1 MNNNKSYIVTN
12 RDRMAMIQLLNY
24 AWNVSFRAS
33 RDRPGDSYTQKDG
46 TEVVGIAPYTRWD
59 VQAVNP
65 VDNTYHTTDGD
76 SITEAVNKWFM
87 KHEVLIGK
95 TTTLYEE
102 KAIEAEIITED
113 AQFYG

>member
-1 MNNNKSYIVTN
+1 MNSYVVTDS
-12 RDRMAMIQLLNY
+12 DRVSMIEIMKH

-33 RDRPGDSYTQKDG
+33 RDRPGDSYTKRDG

-76 SITEAVNKWFM
+76 SITEAVNKRFM
-87 KHEVLIGK
+87 KVGILIPKTREVG
-95 TTTLYEE
+95 
-102 KAIEAEIITED
+102 
-113 AQFYG
+113 

>member
-1 MNNNKSYIVTN
+1 MNSYVVTDS
-12 RDRMAMIQLLNY
+12 DRVSMIEIMKH
-24 AWNVSFRAS
+24 AWNVQFRAT
-33 RDRPGDSYTQKDG
+33 RDRPGASYTRRDG
-46 TEVVGIAPYTRWD
+46 TYVEGIPPYTRWD

-65 VDNTYHTTDGD
+65 VNNTYHTTDGD

>member
-1 MNNNKSYIVTN
+1 MNKNKSYIVTN
-12 RDRMAMIQLLNY
+12 RDRMAMIELLNY

-33 RDRPGDSYTQKDG
+33 RDRPGDSYTKRDG

-65 VDNTYHTTDGD
+65 ANNTYHTTDGD

-87 KHEVLIGK
+87 RAGILIPK
-95 TTTLYEE
+95 TR
-102 KAIEAEIITED
+102 EIGEFESPEWNA
-113 AQFYG
+113 AQ

>member
-1 MNNNKSYIVTN
+1 MNSYVVTDS
-12 RDRMAMIQLLNY
+12 DRVSMTEIMKH

-33 RDRPGDSYTQKDG
+33 RDRPGDSYTRRDG

-59 VQAVNP
+59 VQEVNP

-87 KHEVLIGK
+87 RVGILIPKTREVG
-95 TTTLYEE
+95 EFDPPE
-102 KAIEAEIITED
+102 WNA
-113 AQFYG
+113 AQ